1 MRIGRPAIYSV
12 ASVAA
17 IATAGLLASPAMA
30 STGQFPWPGQEQSFS
45 LYNNEGNASGT
56 ITADQFGQ
64 WGQWDQFGRGSVT
77 VSGTVSSNGWGYGYG
92 YRQGTTEEVFLSA
105 NSWERG
111 ELIGS
116 AGPGQSSQFS
126 GSLDAT
132 SGRIT
137 LCAANQWGGKVWD
150 CTSQSF
156 SVFPQFPPAPHH

>member
-17 IATAGLLASPAMA
+17 IATTGLLASPAMA
-30 STGQFPWPGQEQSFS
+30 STSQFSWQGQGQSFS
-45 LYNNEGNASGT
+45 LYNNEGSASGT
-56 ITADQFGQ
+56 ITANQFGQFGQ
-64 WGQWDQFGRGSVT
+64 WGRGSVT
-77 VSGTVSSNGWGYGYG
+77 VSGTVTSNGYGYGYG
-92 YRQGTTEEVFLSA
+92 YRHGSTEEVFLSA
-105 NSWERG
+105 NSWQRG

-126 GSLDAT
+126 GSLNAT

-137 LCAANQWGGKVWD
+137 LCAANQWGGKVRD

-156 SVFPQFPPAPHH
+156 SVSPPFHH